1 MTCAAPGRYG
11 HCVSIAEGGVQTK
24 IQKWGNSLGLRIPRA
39 LASEAQVEEGSTVEL
54 AIENGG
60 LRVRP
65 VRARKYA
72 LSELLKGVKP
82 RTLHGEVTTVDPEAT
97 R

>member
-1 MTCAAPGRYG
+1 M
-11 HCVSIAEGGVQTK
+11 QTK
-24 IQKWGNSLGLRIPRA
+24 IQKWGNSLGLSIPRS

-54 AIENGG
+54 AIENGS

-72 LSELLKGVKP
+72 LRELLKGVKP
-82 RTLHGEVTTVDPEAT
+82 RKLHGEVTTGEPVGREAW
-97 R
+97 

>member
-1 MTCAAPGRYG
+1 M
-11 HCVSIAEGGVQTK
+11 QTE
-24 IQKWGNSLGLRIPRA
+24 IPRS
-39 LASEAQVEEGSTVEL
+39 LPSEAQVEDGSPVEL
-54 AIENGG
+54 AIENGS

-72 LSELLKGVKP
+72 LRDLLRGVKP
-82 RTLHGEVTTVDPEAT
+82 RKLHGEVATVDPETT

>member
-1 MTCAAPGRYG
+1 M
-11 HCVSIAEGGVQTK
+11 QTK
-24 IQKWGNSLGLRIPRA
+24 IQRWGNTLGLRIPRA
-39 LASEAQVEEGSTVEL
+39 LASAAQIEDGSTVEL

-72 LSELLKGVKP
+72 LGQLLKGVKP
-82 RTLHGEVTTVDPEAT
+82 QTLHGEVTTVDPEAT